1 MEEKYLDAS
10 EVTAT
15 ITGQDVTTDIGARS
29 NVLALAGTV
38 FLEDGL
44 TAVGDGL
51 TVSINNSVRGKSEA
65 GKTDE
70 NGAYSITLLDPLA
83 AVVETDDVLSITI
96 TNLDGQ
102 TFETTQ
108 TLATVDVEAGKVNPL
123 NVTTDL
129 LAVESRIFVIDG
141 TVFLEDGATPARS
154 GLQILVNINDQQQ
167 KTATETGAGYQVTF
181 VDVLGQGILA
191 KTGDEVKVME

>member
-1 MEEKYLDAS
+1 M
-10 EVTAT
+10 
-15 ITGQDVTTDIGARS
+15 TTDLKATTKALS
-29 NVLALAGTV
+29 LAGTV

-44 TAVGDGL
+44 TAVGDGF

-83 AVVETDDVLSITI
+83 AVAETDDVLSITI

-141 TVFLEDGATPARS
+141 TDTSSSKFKLIK
-154 GLQILVNINDQQQ
+154 IL
-167 KTATETGAGYQVTF
+167 KLF
-181 VDVLGQGILA
+181 S
-191 KTGDEVKVME
+191 